1 MLSRIFRFAGNLS
14 CVSSASSD
22 SARLS
27 YEDLEALVVELRA
40 QNVAL
45 TLRIEELERQSNR
58 NSRNHEFDGSEAPVG
73 DPVIHQQ
80 WELPPVRPLVFSVRP
95 DPVALSVLRAAE
107 TGGSA
112 RGGVVVG
119 VRAPA

>member
-1 MLSRIFRFAGNLS
+1 MSKQQRKAGGQPGHEGTHRQLADPGR
-14 CVSSASSD
+14 VDRRAVH
-22 SARLS
+22 LP
-27 YEDLEALVVELRA
+27 EACGCG
-40 QNVAL
+40 
-45 TLRIEELERQSNR
+45 
-58 NSRNHEFDGSEAPVG
+58 HEFDGSEAPVG